1 MSDNGFVNL
10 SNQLAECKI
19 ALWGGN
25 IVSYRPKDEEHD
37 IFWLGDL
44 NKFDNVQAIRGGVPV
59 CWPRVAE
66 EKLNGSLPRHGF
78 ARISGWNLQKVLVD
92 EKRMEAE
99 LSLLPD
105 AKFNVR
111 ASAVLSIR
119 ISDKLEC
126 RLETINDGNETFEFS
141 EALHAYFNVSSVDDI
156 EIKGFSGHRY
166 KNSLDGKIYTQ
177 EKNLKI
183 SGEFDSVFPNH
194 TQAVEIVDPGFNRVI
209 SIEKSGSNTTV
220 VWNPNKNYAEM
231 SPGQY
236 KRFVCV
242 EPSNQG
248 ASFVRLP
255 PKEKHLISMTIR
267 VRKLK

>member
-1 MSDNGFVNL
+1 MPIL
-10 SNQLAECKI
+10 
-19 ALWGGN
+19 
-25 IVSYRPKDEEHD
+25 
-37 IFWLGDL
+37 
-44 NKFDNVQAIRGGVPV
+44 
-59 CWPRVAE
+59 
-66 EKLNGSLPRHGF
+66 
-78 ARISGWNLQKVLVD
+78 
-92 EKRMEAE
+92 
-99 LSLLPD
+99 
-105 AKFNVR
+105 
-111 ASAVLSIR
+111 
-119 ISDKLEC
+119 
-126 RLETINDGNETFEFS
+126 
-141 EALHAYFNVSSVDDI
+141 VSSVDDI

-220 VWNPNKNYAEM
+220 IWNPNKNYAEM

-248 ASFVRLP
+248 DSFVRLP

>member
-1 MSDNGFVNL
+1 M
-10 SNQLAECKI
+10 
-19 ALWGGN
+19 
-25 IVSYRPKDEEHD
+25 
-37 IFWLGDL
+37 
-44 NKFDNVQAIRGGVPV
+44 
-59 CWPRVAE
+59 
-66 EKLNGSLPRHGF
+66 
-78 ARISGWNLQKVLVD
+78 
-92 EKRMEAE
+92 
-99 LSLLPD
+99 
-105 AKFNVR
+105 
-111 ASAVLSIR
+111 
-119 ISDKLEC
+119 
-126 RLETINDGNETFEFS
+126 
-141 EALHAYFNVSSVDDI
+141 
-156 EIKGFSGHRY
+156 
-166 KNSLDGKIYTQ
+166 
-177 EKNLKI
+177 
-183 SGEFDSVFPNH
+183 FPNH